1 MCTEERE
8 FPSFCRCAVR
18 MRADL
23 GLGAVLLQRVDALKL
38 LLVPGQR
45 GDEQTVGNE
54 AQQHGQIDHQ
64 VLGHVSYCHEHVL
77 VVRVPG

>member
-1 MCTEERE
+1 
-8 FPSFCRCAVR
+8 

-23 GLGAVLLQRVDALKL
+23 GLGSVLLQRVDALKL

-54 AQQHGQIDHQ
+54 AQQHGQVDHQ
-64 VLGHVSYCHEHVL
+64 VLGHVSYCYEHVL